1 MIMADIEGM
10 AALLPVMMSSL
21 LLRLRVVMLT
31 AGIVVAAEDIDDV
44 AADAQGDADDVVD
57 RALLC
62 CC

>member
-1 MIMADIEGM
+1 M